1 MTNGASRGF
10 YVAGVV
16 GKAWVRVGRRRWEK
30 FKLQNS
36 NLNSRKSFYPSA
48 TSKSAPANSNPHPW
62 HTTCDPRPATRYHYS
77 NSFWEHCRLNVLLIH
92 SKILSSVWRSR
103 TRVSSIRCS
112 LCDYNPMENWRSIR
126 LWTHGSILPRIQV
139 FPWCS
144 VIATESH
151 EYSAIKGRH
160 QKSSA
165 LGRFLHSWH
174 YWIWKWL
181 GMTLPRLTL
190 LWEAYKFSLLSV
202 PTLSYCSG

>member
-1 MTNGASRGF
+1 MWLLDAGRGL

-16 GKAWVRVGRRRWEK
+16 GKSQLGKIQVTE
-30 FKLQNS
+30 FYFEFTQNHFSHLQHQ
-36 NLNSRKSFYPSA
+36 
-48 TSKSAPANSNPHPW
+48 NPHP
-62 HTTCDPRPATRYHYS
+62 RILTRTIDLQPETPTRDTLPLFK
-77 NSFWEHCRLNVLLIH
+77 NSLWEHCRLNVLLIH